1 MTVDPAD
8 DAQHQVLSDKENRIL
23 DAVLAVLA
31 RDGIAAVSMRA
42 VARQADVALGLMNYY
57 FDNKTSLIAAALR
70 RLGDEDARIV
80 VPDDGLDAE
89 ARLRF
94 ALRRAT
100 DTEFLTTD
108 YLALRLQLWSLASVD
123 PVFAE
128 INHEA
133 QSRYRDGLAALIAG
147 ARPELGPDEVRRRA
161 ADILIIQNGVWLTA
175 ILISDHESIDR
186 SVASCEEI
194 AFER

>member
-1 MTVDPAD
+1 MTGDPAAG
-8 DAQHQVLSDKENRIL
+8 AQHQTLTDKENHIL
-23 DAVLAVLA
+23 DAVMAVLA
-31 RDGIAAVSMRA
+31 RDGIAATSMRA

-70 RLGDEDARIV
+70 RLGDEDDRIV
-80 VPDDGLDAE
+80 APDEGLDAE

-123 PVFAE
+123 PVFAD

-133 QSRYRDGLAALIAG
+133 QTRYRDGLAALIAA
-147 ARPELGPDEVRRRA
+147 ARPDVGPDEVRRRA
-161 ADILIIQNGVWLTA
+161 ADILIIQNGVWLTS
-175 ILISDHESIDR
+175 ILISDPDAIKR
-186 SVASCEEI
+186 SVARSEQI
-194 AFER
+194 AFAR

>member
-1 MTVDPAD
+1 MT
-8 DAQHQVLSDKENRIL
+8 DKENHIL
-23 DAVLAVLA
+23 DAVMAVLA
-31 RDGIAAVSMRA
+31 RDGIAATSMRA

-80 VPDDGLDAE
+80 VPDFGLDAE

-128 INHEA
+128 INHQA
-133 QSRYRDGLAALIAG
+133 QTRYRDGLAVLIAA
-147 ARPELGPDEVRRRA
+147 ARPDVDPDEVRRRA
-161 ADILIIQNGVWLTA
+161 ADILIIQNGVWLTS
-175 ILISDHESIDR
+175 ILISDPDSIER
-186 SVASCEEI
+186 SLARSEEI
-194 AFER
+194 AFAK

>member
-1 MTVDPAD
+1 M
-8 DAQHQVLSDKENRIL
+8 
-23 DAVLAVLA
+23 AVLA
-31 RDGIAAVSMRA
+31 RDGIAATSMRA

-80 VPDDGLDAE
+80 VPDEELDAE

-94 ALRRAT
+94 ALHRAT

-123 PVFAE
+123 PVFAD
-128 INHEA
+128 INHQA
-133 QSRYRDGLAALIAG
+133 QTRYRDGLAELIAA
-147 ARPELGPDEVRRRA
+147 ARPDVGPEEVRRRA
-161 ADILIIQNGVWLTA
+161 ADILIIQNGVWLTS
-175 ILISDHESIDR
+175 ILISDPDSIER
-186 SVASCEEI
+186 SLARSEEI
-194 AFER
+194 AFAR